1 MQFQTPS
8 IFVEFG
14 SGRGQLTYW
23 LTLALAQVNGQ
34 DESNDT
40 PRPSSTSTIFKDSKF
55 VLVDRGSQRHKM
67 DNKLKN
73 EESEFIS
80 TPRIAEIENIPDF
93 GTVSG
98 QRALN

>member
-1 MQFQTPS
+1 MKAVERDINLLHFQKPS

-23 LTLALAQVNGQ
+23 LTMALAHAHVKDQ
-34 DESNDT
+34 DPTN
-40 PRPSSTSTIFKDSKF
+40 STSRPVSGNNISKHSEF

-73 EESEFIS
+73 EESCY
-80 TPRIAEIENIPDF
+80 N
-93 GTVSG
+93 
-98 QRALN
+98 

>member
-1 MQFQTPS
+1 MSQFQKPS

-23 LTLALAQVNGQ
+23 LTMALAQVKDQ
-34 DESNDT
+34 DSTNATSPPTSSSNM
-40 PRPSSTSTIFKDSKF
+40 IGKDSEF

-73 EESEFIS
+73 EESYDTLI
-80 TPRIAEIENIPDF
+80 NI
-93 GTVSG
+93 T
-98 QRALN
+98 